1 MTKQDQSPVITP
13 EVRHRVSGNY
23 RGADAGSWEINAWLD
38 AGRMASALARSLAD
52 KANELVRVVTET
64 RLPSGRW
71 GRRTVTVHPVAA

>member
-1 MTKQDQSPVITP
+1 MSTAHQTT
-13 EVRHRVSGNY
+13 RHRVSGNY

-38 AGRMASALARSLAD
+38 SARTATALLRSCGD

-71 GRRTVTVHPVAA
+71 GRRTVASYPVNA